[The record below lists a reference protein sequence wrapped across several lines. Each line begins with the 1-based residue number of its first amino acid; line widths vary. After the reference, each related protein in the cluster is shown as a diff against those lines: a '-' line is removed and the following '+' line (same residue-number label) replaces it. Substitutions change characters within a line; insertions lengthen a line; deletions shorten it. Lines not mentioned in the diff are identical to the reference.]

1 MSAKLSMRGTVDD
14 LMMRM
19 IVWQELAICGCF
31 IGRFEQ
37 RLQPKT
43 LLVCKYFPVDD
54 GDLGKRIGFRIGK
67 CIQDERIPLGRF
79 TSQCMQFIP
88 SLAIS
93 SLAIR
98 AQFTGKPSHEFVTS
112 LLKILQRD
120 HSPRLHF
127 DPWPKDRILFG

>member
-1 MSAKLSMRGTVDD
+1 ML
-14 LMMRM
+14 RM

-43 LLVCKYFPVDD
+43 LLVCKYFPVDN
-54 GDLGKRIGFRIGK
+54 GDLVQRIGFRIGK
-67 CIQDERIPLGRF
+67 CIHDERIPLGRLA
-79 TSQCMQFIP
+79 SQCMQFIR

-93 SLAIR
+93 SLAISV
-98 AQFTGKPSHEFVTS
+98 QFTGKSSQVCITS

-120 HSPRLHF
+120 RSPRLHF